1 MGPRER
7 HRIISSSRCRCTREE
22 EKHRMERKR
31 ERERDTERERYSYL
45 FFYVCVCVRVCELWS
60 VCVSKYRALRGVCA
74 RATRSAAL
82 RSEEKTLEF
91 VRGKRKGRLFVSRYH
106 TLSRVKNRGKHLKK
120 RTHEKRQERKSSF
133 FWWWFFLRSF
143 PLSKSVSF
151 CSHDPSLSKKGIIN
165 L

>member
-31 ERERDTERERYSYL
+31 ERERGIQRENVIRT
-45 FFYVCVCVRVCELWS
+45 FFFMCVCVCACASSGVF
-60 VCVSKYRALRGVCA
+60 VSLNIALCAVCA

>member
-1 MGPRER
+1 MSLN
-7 HRIISSSRCRCTREE
+7 IALCA
-22 EKHRMERKR
+22 
-31 ERERDTERERYSYL
+31 
-45 FFYVCVCVRVCELWS
+45 VCVHAQREALLCE
-60 VCVSKYRALRGVCA
+60 V
-74 RATRSAAL
+74 
-82 RSEEKTLEF
+82 
-91 VRGKRKGRLFVSRYH
+91 KRKHSSLLEGKEKEDSLSLDI
-106 TLSRVKNRGKHLKK
+106 TLCLVNKNRGKHLKK

>member
-1 MGPRER
+1 
-7 HRIISSSRCRCTREE
+7 
-22 EKHRMERKR
+22 MERKR

-45 FFYVCVCVRVCELWS
+45 FFMCVCVCVCACASSGVFVSLNIALSARCVHTQREALLCE
-60 VCVSKYRALRGVCA
+60 V
-74 RATRSAAL
+74 
-82 RSEEKTLEF
+82 
-91 VRGKRKGRLFVSRYH
+91 KRKLSSLLEGKEKEDSLSLDI
-106 TLSRVKNRGKHLKK
+106 TLCLVNKNRGKHLKK